1 MGTGLGWA
9 GLSVTGHVDLGKLLP
24 LSLAE
29 NGKNTDFPAGGWYTP
44 FLSPLP
50 HKSVTVFGMSQD
62 SSPRCLGAMYF
73 FND

>member
-29 NGKNTDFPAGGWYTP
+29 NGKNTDFPAGGW
-44 FLSPLP
+44 
-50 HKSVTVFGMSQD
+50 
-62 SSPRCLGAMYF
+62 
-73 FND
+73 